1 MPLVRIEVLTDQ
13 AAGGLWAELGGLLA
27 DAVWN
32 GASVGFVVP
41 LVDGEVA
48 GY

>member
-1 MPLVRIEVLTDQ
+1 VPLVRIELLTDQ
-13 AAGGLWAELGGLLA
+13 AAGGFWAELGGLLA
-27 DAVWN
+27 DAVRN

-41 LVDGEVA
+41 LADGEVA